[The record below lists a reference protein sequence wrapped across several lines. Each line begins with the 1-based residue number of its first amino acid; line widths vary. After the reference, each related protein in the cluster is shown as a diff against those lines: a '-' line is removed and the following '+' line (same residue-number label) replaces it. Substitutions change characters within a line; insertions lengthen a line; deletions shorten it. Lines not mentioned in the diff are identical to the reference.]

1 MKFVQIYERL
11 PDALSAMFS
20 EYRDKKCLLYD
31 RLYCQPKVSIVPQN
45 LRTVIVGVLAIS
57 ALWIFTLLAVNAT
70 AQDDNAAPGKVLV
83 GVIDAP
89 PFTMKTKDGN
99 WEGLSIELW
108 QAIAQKLGVE
118 FEVREYTP
126 EQLMDAVNRGEV
138 DVITA
143 LAATE
148 EHEVLMDLSLPFL
161 RSGSAIAVAAEPT
174 GHSWLRFAGRLVSL
188 NLLPVLGLLILMSLI
203 AGAIVWLF
211 ERRQN
216 PEMFGG
222 GAPRGIGH
230 GIWWAIVTLTTVGY
244 GDKAPKTL
252 GGRLVALIW
261 MLASVILIASF
272 TAAVTTSFTVGELK
286 GKVRGLSDLPHV
298 RVGSLSES
306 QALNFLAKRGIAV
319 LPFENAED
327 GLQAIV
333 DKKIDAFVFNEAV
346 LKHLVRTEFPGR
358 VQVLAGTFDHH
369 YVSMAMPSGSPLRE
383 PLNRALLK
391 ITAKED
397 WPRMVEFYLGP
408 SS

>member
-1 MKFVQIYERL
+1 LEVNIVQ
-11 PDALSAMFS
+11 
-20 EYRDKKCLLYD
+20 
-31 RLYCQPKVSIVPQN
+31 QN
-45 LRTVIVGVLAIS
+45 HKMVIVRVLVIL
-57 ALWIFTLLAVNAT
+57 ALWIFNLLAVNAL
-70 AQDDNAAPGKVLV
+70 AQVDSAAPGKVLV
-83 GVIDAP
+83 GVVDAP
-89 PFTMKTKDGN
+89 PFTMRAKDGN

-108 QAIAQKLGVE
+108 QAIAKKLGIE
-118 FEVREYTP
+118 FDLREYTP

-138 DVITA
+138 DVIPA

-148 EHEVLMDLSLPFL
+148 QHEIIMDLSLPFL
-161 RSGSAIAVAAEPT
+161 RSGSAIAVAAEAT
-174 GHSWLRFAGRLVSL
+174 EHSWLHFAGRLISL
-188 NLLPVLGLLILMSLI
+188 NLLPVIGLLILMSLT

-244 GDKAPKTL
+244 GDTAPKTL
-252 GGRLVALIW
+252 GGRMVAIIW

-286 GKVRGLSDLPHV
+286 GKVRGLSDLPDV

-327 GLQAIV
+327 GLRAIV

-346 LKHLVRTEFPGR
+346 LRHLVRTQFPDR
-358 VQVLAGTFDHH
+358 VQVLATTFDHY
-369 YVSMAMPSGSPLRE
+369 YVSMAVPSGSPLRE
-383 PLNRALLK
+383 PLNRALLE
-391 ITAKED
+391 ITAKDD
-397 WPRMVEFYLGP
+397 WLRMVKFYLGP
-408 SS
+408 DS